1 VLAPLPAGA
10 FATRD
15 RKEKR
20 LRVLDRCSGDSQAL
34 LVELNKRHK
43 SLLVVAG
50 LGLVAV
56 GVDRLLLAPG
66 SLETQAS
73 GAADE
78 AGGTAGAAL
87 VRVANHNPAAKLA
100 ADKLEELEPSVSKEA
115 MRDSFVAPEAWLPA
129 QAPGSMQAA
138 VQRSADPRVA
148 QAEQLARSLRLSSV
162 ALKPTGTAVINGQ
175 LLREGRDTKIKLSS
189 GEERVVRLLSVEG
202 PDRAANSAGR
212 AVVQVGNARIT
223 LRIAQPGTAQAAP

>member
-1 VLAPLPAGA
+1 M
-10 FATRD
+10 
-15 RKEKR
+15 
-20 LRVLDRCSGDSQAL
+20 
-34 LVELNKRHK
+34 ELNKRHK

-66 SLETQAS
+66 SVETRS
-73 GAADE
+73 GGTADE
-78 AGGTAGAAL
+78 AAGAGGAAL

-100 ADKLEELEPSVSKEA
+100 ADKLEEFAPVVKTETI
-115 MRDSFVAPEAWLPA
+115 RDSFATPEAWLPA
-129 QAPGSMQAA
+129 ESAGAMQAA
-138 VQRSADPRVA
+138 AQRSADPRIA

-202 PDRAANSAGR
+202 PDRAANSAGQ
-212 AVVQVGNARIT
+212 AVVQVGTAHIT
-223 LRIAQPGTAQAAP
+223 LRIAQAGAAQASP